1 MVGNKM
7 VAKPNQVQLDL
18 TRRAS
23 SQMAEGCEIVAAMD
37 ADDAGRQA
45 AKVVYKALQTTL
57 RVESHFTKREPPG
70 FKDWNDHTRASKT
83 FFFARVRV
91 TESQPA

>member
-7 VAKPNQVQLDL
+7 VAKPNPVQLDL

-23 SQMAEGCEIVAAMD
+23 SRMPGGCGIVAAMD
-37 ADDAGRQA
+37 ADDEGRQA
-45 AKVVYKALQTTL
+45 AKIVYNALQTTL
-57 RVESHFTKREPPG
+57 RVEPHFTKREPPG

-83 FFFARVRV
+83 SFFARVRV
-91 TESQPA
+91 TEAQPA

>member
-7 VAKPNQVQLDL
+7 AAKPNQVQLDL

-23 SQMAEGCEIVAAMD
+23 SQMPEGCEIVAAMD

-45 AKVVYKALQTTL
+45 AKVVYNALQTTL
-57 RVESHFTKREPPG
+57 RVEPHFTKREPPG
-70 FKDWNDHTRASKT
+70 FKDWNDHTRASKKS
-83 FFFARVRV
+83 FFARVRL
-91 TESQPA
+91 TEAQSA